1 VFVPQSYTL
10 GQEAQV
16 DWFEGMAILGGEVR
30 KLQFFAMRSMG
41 SGDAFHR
48 AYPHATQQAL
58 LEAHEHAFNYF
69 VGVFKTVPRQNAVGL
84 HFHHL
89 TT

>member
-1 VFVPQSYTL
+1 L

-16 DWFEGMAILGGEVR
+16 DWFEGMAILGGEAS

-58 LEAHEHAFNYF
+58 LEAHESIL
-69 VGVFKTVPRQNAVGL
+69 VVFSRPCA
-84 HFHHL
+84 
-89 TT
+89 TTT

>member
-1 VFVPQSYTL
+1 MFVPQSYKL

-48 AYPHATQQAL
+48 A
-58 LEAHEHAFNYF
+58 
-69 VGVFKTVPRQNAVGL
+69 
-84 HFHHL
+84 
-89 TT
+89 

>member
-1 VFVPQSYTL
+1 VPQSYEL

-16 DWFEGMAILGGEVR
+16 DWFEGMAKLGSEVV

-48 AYPHATQQAL
+48 VSNFTHIL
-58 LEAHEHAFNYF
+58 SI
-69 VGVFKTVPRQNAVGL
+69 KL
-84 HFHHL
+84 HFLDYVGTHYL
-89 TT
+89 SIL

>member
-1 VFVPQSYTL
+1 
-10 GQEAQV
+10 V
-16 DWFEGMAILGGEVR
+16 DWFEGMAKLGSEVV

-58 LEAHEHAFNYF
+58 LPPQRRRPVAGDPGWKPTNMRSPTLAASS
-69 VGVFKTVPRQNAVGL
+69 RLCA
-84 HFHHL
+84 
-89 TT
+89 TTT